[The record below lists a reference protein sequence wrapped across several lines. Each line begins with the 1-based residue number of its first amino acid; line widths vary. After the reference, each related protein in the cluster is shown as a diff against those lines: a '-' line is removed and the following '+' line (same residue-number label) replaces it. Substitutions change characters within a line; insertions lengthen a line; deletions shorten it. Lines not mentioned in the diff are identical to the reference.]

1 MVDHLPALQVVVP
14 LMSAP
19 VIVLL
24 RRPAIAWLVATAACF
39 AAFAIAVT
47 LALTVA
53 ESGTVSYAIGSWE
66 PPWGIE
72 YRVDALSAF
81 MLVLVAGTAAL
92 VMPYARRS
100 VAAEVP
106 EHQAYL
112 FYAMYCLCVAGL
124 LGMTI
129 TGDVFNVFVFLEI
142 SSLSTYVLIALGRGR
157 RALLA
162 ALQYLIVGTIGA
174 TFYVIGIGLL
184 YLVTGSLNFVDIAV
198 QLEGVTEKRP
208 VLAAL
213 AFITVGLGLKLALF
227 PLHQWLPN
235 AYAYAPSVV
244 TTFLAATATKVS
256 VYVLVRFYFL
266 VFAPLQALEGVPVGA
281 VLVALSAAAIL
292 AMSLVAVFQPD
303 LKRMFAYSSVAQIGY
318 ITLGLGVANEA
329 ALTGSLAHLVNHGV
343 TKCALFLLVGG
354 IVLRGGDT
362 SFASL
367 AGLGR
372 RMPWTSFGIVIAG
385 LSLIGVPA
393 TAGFTSKWY
402 LIAGAVEQ
410 GSWWI
415 VALLVA
421 GSLIA
426 VAYVWRFVEVAYL
439 APAPA
444 GAAVHEPPWSMRI
457 PQAVAVALCVVLGLF
472 TAFNVGYARRAV
484 DLLLGGSQ

>member
-1 MVDHLPALQVVVP
+1 MLDHLPALQVVVP

-19 VIVLL
+19 IIVLL
-24 RRPAIAWLVATAACF
+24 RRPGAAWLISTLASFV
-39 AAFAIAVT
+39 AFAIAVA
-47 LALTVA
+47 LALRVA
-53 ESGTVSYAIGSWE
+53 ETGTVSYAMGSWP

-81 MLVLVAGTAAL
+81 MLVLVAGVAAL

-100 VAAEVP
+100 VAAEVA

-129 TGDVFNVFVFLEI
+129 TGDLFNVFVFLEI

-162 ALQYLIVGTIGA
+162 AFQYLIVGTIGA

-184 YLVTGSLNFVDIAV
+184 YLVTGSLNFADVAQRLAGIGE
-198 QLEGVTEKRP
+198 LRP

-235 AYAYAPSVV
+235 AYAFAPSVV

-266 VFAPLQALEGVPVGA
+266 VFAPSQALEGVPVGG
-281 VLVALSAAAIL
+281 VLIALSAAAIV

-318 ITLGLGVANEA
+318 VTLGLGIANEA

-343 TKCALFLLVGG
+343 TKSALFLLVGG
-354 IVLRGGDT
+354 IVLRGGDA

-367 AGLGR
+367 AGLGQ
-372 RMPWTSFGIVIAG
+372 RMPWTSFGIGVAG

-402 LIAGAVEQ
+402 LIAGAAEQ

-415 VALLVA
+415 VALVVA

-426 VAYVWRFVEVAYL
+426 VAYVWRFVEAAYL
-439 APAPA
+439 AQPPA
-444 GAAVHEPPWSMRI
+444 GAAAGEPPLSMRASE
-457 PQAVAVALCVVLGLF
+457 AVAVALCVVLGLV
-472 TAFNVGYARRAV
+472 TAFNIGFARRAV
-484 DLLLGGSQ
+484 GLLLGGAG